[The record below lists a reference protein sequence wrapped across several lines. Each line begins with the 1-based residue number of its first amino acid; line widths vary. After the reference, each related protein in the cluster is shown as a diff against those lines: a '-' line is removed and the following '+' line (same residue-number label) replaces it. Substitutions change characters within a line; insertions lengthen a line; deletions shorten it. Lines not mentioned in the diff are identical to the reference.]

1 MWEALA
7 LVGVVVVLVG
17 FAGVV
22 RPMPRLW
29 LPTRGRAA
37 AVVLVGLVMFV
48 TGAVNDAPAAST
60 DASATPDVSPGD
72 QLSTRAREIVEASRG
87 TLVSFNVA
95 AAGQQRDTIE
105 AEWRAPSGF
114 VAARIWA
121 DMRDVLRA
129 IHESGLAD
137 GGLVWV
143 KVQLPAR
150 DVYGAET
157 TVLGL
162 SLLFDPVELQRVQ
175 WESVRPEN
183 LAKIASR
190 TVTVHRDLQ

>member
-1 MWEALA
+1 
-7 LVGVVVVLVG
+7 
-17 FAGVV
+17 
-22 RPMPRLW
+22 MPRLW

-37 AVVLVGLVMFV
+37 VVVLGGLVIFV
-48 TGAVNDAPAAST
+48 TSAVNDAPAAST
-60 DASATPDVSPGD
+60 DASTITSASPAD
-72 QLSTRAREIVEASRG
+72 QLSTRARAIVEASRG
-87 TLVSFNVA
+87 TLVSFNITA
-95 AAGQQRDTIE
+95 PGQQRDTIE

-121 DMRDVLRA
+121 DVRDVLRA
-129 IHESGLAD
+129 IRESGLAD
-137 GGLVWV
+137 GGQIWM

-162 SLLFDPVELQRVQ
+162 SLLFDPAELQRVQ

-190 TVTVHRDLQ
+190 TIAFHRDLQ